1 MEGWDVAITTKAKNL
16 VRIAAMLAAV
26 MAVLM
31 PQTACSPADSDD
43 SPTLAGGLSELSSSQ
58 AEAIA
63 RGASISYSG
72 TTTGIQSTG
81 VGVVKAKPD
90 IATMI
95 LGVETIGATVTE
107 ARTEA
112 AIAMDGM
119 LTALRRLNVEDD
131 HLATTFFN
139 IEPEYTFEQVIET
152 LANGERISR
161 SERRLVGYR
170 VTNTLSVTVR
180 DLDNL
185 GTIIDAT
192 VDAGGDATRLNGI
205 SFTVDDGLALEVQAR
220 TLALQD
226 AVTKADLYASETGVS
241 RGTLVS
247 IVETSGNQ
255 FANVARAQSVALAF
269 DGAAPT
275 TQILAGIFEVR
286 VTVRLIFAID

>member
-1 MEGWDVAITTKAKNL
+1 VEITTKVKNP
-16 VRIAAMLAAV
+16 VRIAAVLAAV
-26 MAVLM
+26 VAALM
-31 PQTACSPADSDD
+31 LLAACSPADNDD
-43 SPTLAGGLSELSSSQ
+43 GATLAGVLSGLSSSQ
-58 AEAIA
+58 VEALA
-63 RGASISYSG
+63 RGASISSSG

-81 VGVVKAKPD
+81 VGVVRAEPD
-90 IATMI
+90 IATMT

-107 ARTEA
+107 ARNEA
-112 AIAMDGM
+112 AIAMDDM
-119 LTALRRLNVEDD
+119 LTALRDLNVEDD
-131 HLATTFFN
+131 DLATTLFN
-139 IEPEYTFEQVIET
+139 IEPQYTFEQITET

-170 VTNTLSVTVR
+170 VTNTLSVTIR

-185 GTIIDAT
+185 GTVIDTT
-192 VDAGGDATRLNGI
+192 VDAGDDATRLTGI
-205 SFTVDDGLALEVQAR
+205 SFTVDDGLVLEVQAR

-255 FANVARAQSVALAF
+255 FANVARAESVALAF

-286 VTVRLIFAID
+286 VTVRVIFDIE